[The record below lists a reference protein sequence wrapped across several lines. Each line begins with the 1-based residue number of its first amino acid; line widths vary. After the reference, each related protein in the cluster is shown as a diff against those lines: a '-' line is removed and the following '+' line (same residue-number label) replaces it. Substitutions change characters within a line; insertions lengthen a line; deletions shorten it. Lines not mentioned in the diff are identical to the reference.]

1 MATIVTRAGKG
12 SPLTNAEVDANFT
25 NLNSAKL
32 EANQLITL
40 SGDASG
46 SGTTA
51 IAVTLAN
58 SGVTAGT
65 YTKVTVDAKGRVTT
79 GASLLASDVP
89 TLNQNTT
96 GTASNVT
103 GIVALANG
111 GTGQSTKTA
120 AFDALSPLT
129 TLGDTIYFDGADNV
143 RLAGNTTTTKQF
155 LSQTGTGAASAAP
168 AWAALASGDITTAL
182 GYTPYNSTNP
192 NGYTSN
198 TGTVTSV
205 GLSLPA
211 LFSVTGS
218 PVTTSGTLT
227 ASLASQTANTVF
239 AAPNGVAGT
248 PTFRALVAA
257 DIPALSYAPT
267 AGSTSIVTLGT
278 VTTGTW
284 NASVISSTY
293 GGTGV
298 NNGGR
303 TLTINTNSGTL
314 SFTNLSTTLTIANT
328 ASVSGTNTGDQTI
341 TLTGDVTGSGTGSF
355 ATTLANSGVTA
366 GTYTKV
372 TVDAKGRVTTGAS
385 LASADV
391 TTALGATPVYTT
403 TTQTVDGIKTFR
415 GAASTDAYMYLS
427 AVNGIAVFQIA
438 GSATNSAFLL
448 FANSTNNERSRI
460 TVDNGRNLYISNN
473 SGTTNHFTF
482 DASGNFT
489 ATGNVTAYSDER
501 LKKDWATLSADFVDR
516 LAGVKHGTYTRID
529 TGERQAG
536 ASAQGVQELLPE
548 VVMAAEDGTL
558 SLAYGNAALVAA
570 IQLAQQLVHTRNRV
584 AQLEAKLAR
593 IAGEG

>member
-1 MATIVTRAGKG
+1 M
-12 SPLTNAEVDANFT
+12 
-25 NLNSAKL
+25 
-32 EANQLITL
+32 
-40 SGDASG
+40 
-46 SGTTA
+46 
-51 IAVTLAN
+51 
-58 SGVTAGT
+58 
-65 YTKVTVDAKGRVTT
+65 
-79 GASLLASDVP
+79 
-89 TLNQNTT
+89 
-96 GTASNVT
+96 
-103 GIVALANG
+103 
-111 GTGQSTKTA
+111 
-120 AFDALSPLT
+120 
-129 TLGDTIYFDGADNV
+129 
-143 RLAGNTTTTKQF
+143 
-155 LSQTGTGAASAAP
+155 SQTGTGAASAAP

-448 FANSTNNERSRI
+448 FANATNNERSRI

-548 VVMAAEDGTL
+548 VVMAAKDGTL

-570 IQLAQQLVHTRNRV
+570 IQLAQELVHTRNRV
-584 AQLEAKLAR
+584 TQLEAKLAR